1 MPTAA
6 AQAAQARYPLTQGVN
21 PWLVTLSVMLPTFME
36 VLDTAIA
43 SVALPYIAGSLS
55 ASNSEA
61 TWVLTSYLVANA
73 VILPASNWFARRFGR
88 KRFLLTCVIIFTVA
102 SFFCGAA
109 PSLGIILL
117 ARVMQGAGGGAL
129 QPLSQSILL
138 ESFPIQKRSMA
149 MAAYG
154 LGIVVAPV
162 LGPTLGGWL
171 TDTFS
176 WRYAFYINI
185 PIGILAV
192 IMITRFVHDPP
203 YIKNAKVSPFDN
215 IGFGLLIVWTGCLQ
229 VVLDKG
235 QEDDWFGAVWVR
247 WAVAALILAFVG
259 WIWRSWTNPKGL
271 VDLHILKDR
280 NFRTGCFMIALLGMC
295 IYITIAILPLYY
307 QEVLGYT
314 AFTAGLVVGPR
325 GIGSFIGSPIV
336 GFLGSRVDPRKLL
349 CAGFLGFAV
358 CSYIFGT
365 VNLSIGPYTLLI
377 PILLTGFALSFV
389 FVPLATMSTSTIS
402 RNDMGNAT
410 GLFNMLRNIGG
421 SIGIAMASTAL
432 IRRAALHQTEIGAHI
447 TTSTMVFQQRSSA
460 LAYYLGHHVG
470 PAQARAGAGGMLYGL
485 MIQQSALMA
494 YVDVF
499 RWTALLAFF
508 CACATWLF
516 KKPPKNAA
524 PPPRRPLR
532 LRSSSKSTAVI
543 PIPSRIVILERVSH
557 DGRVEGLAV
566 AFAVPFFPPH
576 RPRLRT

>member
-1 MPTAA
+1 MTTTTA
-6 AQAAQARYPLTQGVN
+6 QNRYPLTQGVN
-21 PWLVTLSVMLPTFME
+21 PWLVTVSVMLPTFIE

-88 KRFLLTCVIIFTVA
+88 KRFLLTCVVIFTIA

-109 PSLGIILL
+109 PSLAVILL
-117 ARVMQGAGGGAL
+117 ARILQGAGGGAL

-138 ESFPIQKRSMA
+138 ESFPPAKRSMA

-185 PIGILAV
+185 PVGILAV
-192 IMITRFVHDPP
+192 ILITRFIHDPP
-203 YIKNAKVSPFDN
+203 YIKHAKVGAFDN

-235 QEDDWFGAVWVR
+235 QEDDWFGAMWVR
-247 WAVAALILAFVG
+247 WAVAALVIALIL
-259 WIWRSWTNPKGL
+259 WIWRSWTNPRGL
-271 VDLHILKDR
+271 MDLHVLKDR
-280 NFRTGCFMIALLGMC
+280 NFRTGCFLIALLGMC

-314 AFTAGLVVGPR
+314 AFSAGLAVGPR
-325 GIGSFIGSPIV
+325 GVGSFVGSPII
-336 GFLGSRVDPRKLL
+336 GILGSRIDNRKLL
-349 CAGFLGFAV
+349 SAGFVGFGV
-358 CSYIFGT
+358 CALFFGT
-365 VNLSIGPYTLLI
+365 VNLDIGPYTLLI
-377 PILLTGFALSFV
+377 PITLTGFALSFV
-389 FVPLATMSTSTIS
+389 FVPLATMTTSTIP
-402 RNDMGNAT
+402 REEMGNAT

-421 SIGIAMASTAL
+421 SVGIAMATTAL
-432 IRRAALHQTEIGAHI
+432 IRRAALHQTNLSAHLPP
-447 TTSTMVFQQRSSA
+447 SDLQLQQNSA
-460 LAYYLGHHVG
+460 AMAAYLSHHLGR
-470 PAQARAGAGGMLYGL
+470 AQARPGSFSLIYDLML
-485 MIQQSALMA
+485 QQAALLA

-508 CACATWLF
+508 CAGAVWLF
-516 KKPPKNAA
+516 KKPVKHAA
-524 PPPRRPLR
+524 PPPG
-532 LRSSSKSTAVI
+532 V
-543 PIPSRIVILERVSH
+543 H
-557 DGRVEGLAV
+557 
-566 AFAVPFFPPH
+566 
-576 RPRLRT
+576 

>member
-1 MPTAA
+1 MTQDAA
-6 AQAAQARYPLTQGVN
+6 HDRYPLTQGVN
-21 PWLVTLSVMLPTFME
+21 PWLVTVSVMLPTFME

-109 PSLGIILL
+109 PSLAIILL
-117 ARVMQGAGGGAL
+117 ARILQGAGGGAL

-138 ESFPIQKRSMA
+138 ESFTPRDRSKA

-185 PIGILAV
+185 PVGILAV
-192 IMITRFVHDPP
+192 IMISRFVHDPP
-203 YIKNAKVSPFDN
+203 YIKNAKVGAFDN
-215 IGFGLLIVWTGCLQ
+215 IGFGLLIIWTGCLQ

-235 QEDDWFGAVWVR
+235 QEDDWFGAIWVR
-247 WAVAALILAFVG
+247 WAVAALVVALVL
-259 WIWRSWTNPKGL
+259 WIWRSWANPKGL
-271 VDLHILKDR
+271 VDLHIMKDK
-280 NFRTGCFMIALLGMC
+280 NFRTGCFMIAMLGMC
-295 IYITIAILPLYY
+295 IYITIAILPLFY
-307 QEVLGYT
+307 QEILGYT
-314 AFTAGLVVGPR
+314 AFAAGLVVGPR
-325 GIGSFIGSPIV
+325 GVGSFVGSPLI
-336 GFLGSRVDPRKLL
+336 GFLGSRVDNRWLL
-349 CAGFLGFAV
+349 SMGFLGFAI

-365 VNLSIGPYTLLI
+365 VNLDIGPYTLLI
-377 PILLTGFALSFV
+377 PITLTGFALSFV
-389 FVPLATMSTSTIS
+389 FVPLATMTTATIS
-402 RNDMGNAT
+402 NRDMGNAT

-421 SIGIAMASTAL
+421 SVGIAMATTAL
-432 IRRAALHQTEIGAHI
+432 IRRADLHQTYLGEHLSP
-447 TTSTMVFQQRSSA
+447 TSAQLQQKA
-460 LAYYLGHHVG
+460 TGLAMYLGHQMG
-470 PAQARAGAGGMLYGL
+470 RPSARPGAFGLLYGQL
-485 MIQQSALMA
+485 IQQASLLA

-499 RWTALLAFF
+499 RWTAVLALF

-516 KKPPKNAA
+516 GKPQKHAKA
-524 PPPRRPLR
+524 PPG
-532 LRSSSKSTAVI
+532 A
-543 PIPSRIVILERVSH
+543 H
-557 DGRVEGLAV
+557 
-566 AFAVPFFPPH
+566 
-576 RPRLRT
+576 

>member
-1 MPTAA
+1 MSTAVLEPEA
-6 AQAAQARYPLTQGVN
+6 TASRTVTSPALQRYPLTQGVN
-21 PWLVTLSVMLPTFME
+21 PWLVTVSVMLPTFME

-88 KRFLLTCVIIFTVA
+88 RNFLLFCVVVFTVA

-109 PSLGIILL
+109 PSLAVILL
-117 ARVMQGAGGGAL
+117 ARVLQGAGGGAL

-138 ESFPIQKRSMA
+138 ESFPVKQRSQA

-185 PIGILAV
+185 PVGILAV
-192 IMITRFVHDPP
+192 FMISRFVHDPP
-203 YIKNAKVSPFDN
+203 HIRHAKVGPFDN
-215 IGFGLLIVWTGCLQ
+215 IGFGLLIVWSGCLQ

-247 WAVAALILAFVG
+247 WAVAALIAGFVG
-259 WIWRSWTNPKGL
+259 WFWRSWSNPRGL
-271 VDLHILKDR
+271 VDLHVLKDR
-280 NFRTGCFMIALLGMC
+280 NFRTGCFLIALLGMC
-295 IYITIAILPLYY
+295 IYITIAILPLYF
-307 QEVLGYT
+307 QEILGYT
-314 AFTAGLVVGPR
+314 AFAAGLVVGPR
-325 GIGSFIGSPIV
+325 GIGSFVGSPLI
-336 GFLGSRVDPRKLL
+336 GYLGSRIDPRRLL
-349 CAGFLGFAV
+349 TAGFIGFGV
-358 CSYIFGT
+358 CSLIFGN
-365 VNLSIGPYTLLI
+365 VNLEIGPMTLLV

-389 FVPLATMSTSTIS
+389 FVPLATMTTSTLS
-402 RNDMGNAT
+402 REEMGNAT

-432 IRRAALHQTEIGAHI
+432 IRRAAFYQTEIGAHV
-447 TTSTMVFQQRSSA
+447 SASDPVWQQRSRAVTIS
-460 LAYYLGHHVG
+460 LGHLVG
-470 PAQARAGAGGMLYGL
+470 PANGRAGAMGMMYGDL
-485 MIQQSALMA
+485 LRQAALRS

-508 CACATWLF
+508 CAAAVWLF
-516 KKPPKNAA
+516 KKPAHMETPAGA
-524 PPPRRPLR
+524 
-532 LRSSSKSTAVI
+532 
-543 PIPSRIVILERVSH
+543 H
-557 DGRVEGLAV
+557 
-566 AFAVPFFPPH
+566 
-576 RPRLRT
+576 

>member
-1 MPTAA
+1 MSTAVLEPEA
-6 AQAAQARYPLTQGVN
+6 TASRTVTSPALQRYPLTQGVN
-21 PWLVTLSVMLPTFME
+21 PWLVTVSVMLPTFME

-88 KRFLLTCVIIFTVA
+88 RNFLLFCVVVFTVA

-109 PSLGIILL
+109 PSLAVILL
-117 ARVMQGAGGGAL
+117 ARVLQGAGGGAL

-138 ESFPIQKRSMA
+138 ESFPVKQRSQA

-185 PIGILAV
+185 PVGILAV
-192 IMITRFVHDPP
+192 FMISRFVHDPP
-203 YIKNAKVSPFDN
+203 HIRHAKVGPFDN
-215 IGFGLLIVWTGCLQ
+215 IGFGLLIVWSGCLQ

-247 WAVAALILAFVG
+247 WAVAALIAGFVG
-259 WIWRSWTNPKGL
+259 WFWRSWSNPRGL
-271 VDLHILKDR
+271 VDLHVLKDR
-280 NFRTGCFMIALLGMC
+280 NFRTGCFLIALLGMC
-295 IYITIAILPLYY
+295 IYITIAILPLYF
-307 QEVLGYT
+307 QEILGYT
-314 AFTAGLVVGPR
+314 AFAPGLVVGPR
-325 GIGSFIGSPIV
+325 GIGSFVGSPLI
-336 GFLGSRVDPRKLL
+336 GYLGSRIDPRRLL
-349 CAGFLGFAV
+349 TAGFIGFGV
-358 CSYIFGT
+358 CSLIFGN
-365 VNLSIGPYTLLI
+365 VNLEIGPMTLLV

-389 FVPLATMSTSTIS
+389 FVPLATMTTSTLS
-402 RNDMGNAT
+402 REEMGNAT

-432 IRRAALHQTEIGAHI
+432 IRRAAFYQTEIGAHV
-447 TTSTMVFQQRSSA
+447 SASDPVWQQRSRAVTIS
-460 LAYYLGHHVG
+460 LGHLVG
-470 PAQARAGAGGMLYGL
+470 PANGRAGAMGMMYGDL
-485 MIQQSALMA
+485 LRQAALRS

-508 CACATWLF
+508 CAAAVWLF
-516 KKPPKNAA
+516 KKPAHMETPAGA
-524 PPPRRPLR
+524 
-532 LRSSSKSTAVI
+532 
-543 PIPSRIVILERVSH
+543 H
-557 DGRVEGLAV
+557 
-566 AFAVPFFPPH
+566 
-576 RPRLRT
+576 

>member
-1 MPTAA
+1 MMTTA
-6 AQAAQARYPLTQGVN
+6 AAQARYPLSQGVN
-21 PWLVTLSVMLPTFME
+21 PWLVTLAVMLPTFME

-88 KRFLLTCVIIFTVA
+88 KRFLLTCVVIFTIA

-109 PSLGIILL
+109 PSLGVILL
-117 ARVMQGAGGGAL
+117 ARILQGAGGGAL

-138 ESFPIQKRSMA
+138 ESFPPAKRAAA

-171 TDTFS
+171 TDTYS

-185 PIGILAV
+185 PVGILAV
-192 IMITRFVHDPP
+192 IMISRFIHDPP
-203 YIKNAKVSPFDN
+203 YIRNAKVSAFDN
-215 IGFGLLIVWTGCLQ
+215 LGFGLLIVWTGCLQ

-247 WAVAALILAFVG
+247 WAVAALIIAFVG

-271 VDLHILKDR
+271 VDLHVMKDR
-280 NFRTGCFMIALLGMC
+280 NFRTGCLMIALLGMC

-307 QEVLGYT
+307 QEVMGYT
-314 AFTAGLVVGPR
+314 AFAAGLVVGPR
-325 GIGSFIGSPIV
+325 GVGSFLGSPLV
-336 GFLGSRVDPRKLL
+336 GFLTSRVDPRLLL
-349 CAGFLGFAV
+349 CLGFLGFAV

-365 VNLSIGPYTLLI
+365 VNLDIGPYTLLI
-377 PILLTGFALSFV
+377 PITLTGFALSFV
-389 FVPLATMSTSTIS
+389 FVPLATMTTSTI
-402 RNDMGNAT
+402 RNSEMGNAT

-421 SIGIAMASTAL
+421 SIGIAMATTAL
-432 IRRAALHQTEIGAHI
+432 VRRSALHQTYLSDHL
-447 TTSTMVFQQRSSA
+447 TPSTAALQQKSAA
-460 LAYYLGHHVG
+460 LAGYLGHQIGG
-470 PAQARAGAGGMLYGL
+470 PSARPGAMGMFYGL
-485 MIQQSALMA
+485 MQQQAALLS

-499 RWTALLAFF
+499 RWTAVLAFC
-508 CACATWLF
+508 CAIATWLF
-516 KKPPKNAA
+516 RKQPKHAA
-524 PPPRRPLR
+524 PPPG
-532 LRSSSKSTAVI
+532 V
-543 PIPSRIVILERVSH
+543 H
-557 DGRVEGLAV
+557 
-566 AFAVPFFPPH
+566 
-576 RPRLRT
+576 